1 MLSSYLSGACTGLVW
16 CFAENLVNTGFLACP
31 FLNNHASAAFSD
43 VLCLSLKNCFFVFS
57 VLVVFKNDTL
67 TVLALCWVGACI
79 GQALYLSGA
88 CMVLVW
94 CLVLNS
100 PITRLC
106 QGLLLRWSRRCR
118 FIHQVKNALHQGVDR
133 VLVGSL
139 WKYQKVPDQV
149 FYPGVCCRV
158 R

>member
-16 CFAENLVNTGFLACP
+16 CSVKSLVTTGFSTCS
-31 FLNNHASAAFSD
+31 FLKNYVSVAFSGS
-43 VLCLSLKNCFFVFS
+43 LCISLKNCFFVFL
-57 VLVVFKNDTL
+57 VLVSFKNDGL

-106 QGLLLRWSRRCR
+106 QGLLLRRSCRCR
-118 FIHQVKNALHQGVDR
+118 FIHEIKDALDEGIYR
-133 VLVGSL
+133 ILKCSL
-139 WKYQKVPDQV
+139 REYQKVPDQV
-149 FYPGVCCRV
+149 VYPWVRLRV